1 MIAESVTTKLPES
14 NAEEIQSVARL
25 SAEKR
30 RERKNRALKSIHKY
44 VVMSTGMGFAPA
56 PLVSKI
62 AVSGI
67 LVSMVTELCH
77 EFDAKVSNH
86 IIKTALASILGGAHS
101 GWIAHYSTKRIYT
114 FVPSIGYAANI
125 VARPIAAGAITYA
138 IGRLFLRH
146 LESGAWGR

>member
-1 MIAESVTTKLPES
+1 MMAEAVGKKSTKS
-14 NAEEIQSVARL
+14 NAEAIQPVARL

-30 RERKNRALKSIHKY
+30 RARKSRALKSIHKY
-44 VVMSTGMGFAPA
+44 VVMSTGMGFVPA
-56 PLVSKI
+56 PLVSQI
-62 AVSGI
+62 AISGI

-86 IIKTALASILGGAHS
+86 MIKAALASILGGAHT
-101 GWIAHYSTKRIYT
+101 GWIAHYSTKRIYR

-146 LESGAWGR
+146 LESGAWRG